1 MSRDQLDDLDYYTLL
16 GVSDDAS
23 VDAIKSAFR
32 SFARKYHPD
41 RFADADDAKRER
53 ATRIFKRGSE
63 AFQTLTDPPQRKAYD
78 YALRQG
84 KLRLTDD
91 GRVDDKSVQRA
102 SAPTN
107 AAAPAPAAAPAA
119 PAPDSP
125 IRTPEAQAY
134 FKRAVDAAKAQD
146 WVTAWRALSAANQVE
161 PGNAFLETRFR
172 QVDAML
178 RQGQGG

>member
-1 MSRDQLDDLDYYTLL
+1 MSADRLDELDYYTLL
-16 GVSDDAS
+16 GVNDDAS
-23 VDAIKSAFR
+23 TDAIKQAFR
-32 SFARKYHPD
+32 AFARKYHPD
-41 RFADADDAKRER
+41 RFAGADDERRER

-63 AFQTLTDPPQRKAYD
+63 AFQTLTDPGQRRAYD
-78 YALRQG
+78 HALAQG

-91 GRVDDKSVQRA
+91 SGSPGRAGATRA
-102 SAPTN
+102 
-107 AAAPAPAAAPAA
+107 APAAAAAQA
-119 PAPDSP
+119 PAPNAGHESP

-161 PGNAFLETRFR
+161 PGNPFLETRFR

-178 RQGQGG
+178 RQGGHS

>member
-1 MSRDQLDDLDYYTLL
+1 MSSDRLDQLDYYTLL
-16 GVSDDAS
+16 GVNDDAS
-23 VDAIKSAFR
+23 VDEIKKAFR

-41 RFADADDAKRER
+41 RFAETDDERRER

-63 AFQTLTDPPQRKAYD
+63 AFQTLTDGAQRKAYD
-78 YALRQG
+78 YALQQG
-84 KLRLTDD
+84 KLRLTED
-91 GRVDDKSVQRA
+91 A
-102 SAPTN
+102 SAQFRAPTAPR
-107 AAAPAPAAAPAA
+107 AAQPPEATPAPAASPQHE
-119 PAPDSP
+119 SP
-125 IRTPEAQAY
+125 IRTAEAQAY

-178 RQGQGG
+178 RQGRSS

>member
-16 GVSDDAS
+16 GVTDDAS

-32 SFARKYHPD
+32 NFARKYHPD

-91 GRVDDKSVQRA
+91 TKAEDKSPPRA
-102 SAPTN
+102 SAPSN
-107 AAAPAPAAAPAA
+107 VAASAPAAPAA
-119 PAPDSP
+119 PAADSP